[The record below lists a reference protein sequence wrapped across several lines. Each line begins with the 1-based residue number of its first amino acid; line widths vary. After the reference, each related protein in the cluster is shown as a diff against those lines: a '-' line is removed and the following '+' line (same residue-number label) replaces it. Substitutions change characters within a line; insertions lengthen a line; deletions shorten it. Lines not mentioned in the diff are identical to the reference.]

1 MKQKYIT
8 AKERWAAKRRGGK
21 AEVRSGERL
30 PPGQREVKNFPVLD
44 MGVQPEVA
52 REDWRLKIHGLVEN
66 PVTLDWAAFMALE
79 QFADRSDFHC
89 VTTWS
94 QFDMDWQGVSFF
106 TIADLVKPRD
116 EVTHVFYKGY
126 DGYST
131 NTTLDAVM
139 DDDTLI
145 AHTWNGAPLSVEHGG
160 PARVIV
166 PKLYAWKGAKWVS
179 EIVFLDR
186 DVLGFWEVRG
196 YSNTADPWTDDRFS

>member
-1 MKQKYIT
+1 M
-8 AKERWAAKRRGGK
+8 
-21 AEVRSGERL
+21 
-30 PPGQREVKNFPVLD
+30 
-44 MGVQPEVA
+44 
-52 REDWRLKIHGLVEN
+52 
-66 PVTLDWAAFMALE
+66 
-79 QFADRSDFHC
+79 
-89 VTTWS
+89 
-94 QFDMDWQGVSFF
+94 
-106 TIADLVKPRD
+106 PRD
-116 EVTHVFYKGY
+116 EGTHVFYKGY

-131 NTTLDAVM
+131 NTTLDAMM

-145 AHTWNGAPLSVEHGG
+145 AHTWNGTPLSVEHGG